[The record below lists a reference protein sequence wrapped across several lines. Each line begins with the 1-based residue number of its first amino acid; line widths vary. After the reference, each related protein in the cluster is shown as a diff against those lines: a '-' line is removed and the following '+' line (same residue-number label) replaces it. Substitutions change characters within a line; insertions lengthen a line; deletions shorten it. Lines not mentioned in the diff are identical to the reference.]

1 MTNKK
6 RLIKAYQDAQS
17 VLENILP
24 HGSGIDYDWSF
35 EVKGDT
41 IIANNGWHYMNGNG
55 MYVGGMGFDIVLK
68 SDGSYSDPDFHL
80 DDLVKSEVGKEV
92 AYEHFVEDDENENPQ
107 DLSEEEI
114 RGALEWETDL
124 ISDVI
129 FGMFETVNKEALA
142 KAVKDYIAEEQA

>member
-1 MTNKK
+1 MANKK
-6 RLIKAYQDAQS
+6 RLITAYQDAES
-17 VLENILP
+17 ALKKVLP

-41 IIANNGWHYMNGNG
+41 IVANNGWHYMDANG

-68 SDGSYSDPDFHL
+68 SDGSYSDPNFHL

-92 AYEHFVEDDENENPQ
+92 AYEHFVDDEEYENPQ

-114 RGALEWETDL
+114 RRALEFETDL
-124 ISDVI
+124 ISDII
-129 FGMFETVNKEALA
+129 FEMFETVDKEVLA